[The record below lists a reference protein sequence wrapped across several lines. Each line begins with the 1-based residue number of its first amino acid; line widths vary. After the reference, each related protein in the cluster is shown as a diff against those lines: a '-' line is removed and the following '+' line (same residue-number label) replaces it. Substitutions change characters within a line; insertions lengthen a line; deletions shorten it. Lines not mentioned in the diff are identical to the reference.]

1 MIIKTKSG
9 YKFPHVEALCLLLA
23 QMRDSGDAYRMTML
37 YNRCQSSISEIF
49 NELVI
54 YVDRTW
60 SPLLTFNTNGVLAP
74 ECLAEYAEAVHEYG
88 APLTGIWGFIDCTI
102 RHICRPSHF
111 QRAAYNGYKKYHALK
126 YQAVLLPNGIIG
138 HLYGPVEGRRN
149 DNALLADSGLL
160 DWCREHAIRPDV
172 PPDAPPAQ

>member
-1 MIIKTKSG
+1 RPRQRGQRITSDWLLDLDDRECLWTFRFTASEIFHLCDALTIPMIIKTKSG

-23 QMRDSGDAYRMTML
+23 QMRDSGDAYCMTML
-37 YNRCQSSISEIF
+37 YNQCQSLISEIF

-54 YVDRTW
+54 YIDRTW

-74 ECLAEYAEAVHEYG
+74 ECLTEYAEAVHEYG

-126 YQAVLLPNGIIG
+126 YQAVLL
-138 HLYGPVEGRRN
+138 
-149 DNALLADSGLL
+149 
-160 DWCREHAIRPDV
+160 
-172 PPDAPPAQ
+172 